1 MWALSIELALAR
13 ALAEVHSITGG
24 GHGSL
29 KPSNVVVVHESGR
42 VVLLDYGLNAI
53 KSNQGTMTVVP
64 SVAYMAPEQLRGADE
79 GPEGD
84 MFTFGTLLYEMLMR
98 APAFDGSNAM
108 EVGRHILAGNVPDAM
123 VADSDGAVCG
133 LIQRCWSVDPLVRP
147 MAQEAADVLAAAR
160 MRARCWGE

>member
-1 MWALSIELALAR
+1 MWALSIGLALAR

-24 GHGSL
+24 GHD
-29 KPSNVVVVHESGR
+29 VVVDHKSGR
-42 VVLLDYGLNAI
+42 MVI
-53 KSNQGTMTVVP
+53 KSNQGTMAVVP

-108 EVGRHILAGNVPDAM
+108 EVGRQVLTSNAASAMAGNSSSGVGR
-123 VADSDGAVCG
+123 S
-133 LIQRCWSVDPLVRP
+133 IRW
-147 MAQEAADVLAAAR
+147 
-160 MRARCWGE
+160 

>member
-1 MWALSIELALAR
+1 M
-13 ALAEVHSITGG
+13 
-24 GHGSL
+24 
-29 KPSNVVVVHESGR
+29 
-42 VVLLDYGLNAI
+42 VLLEYELNAI

-108 EVGRHILAGNVPDAM
+108 EVGRQVLTSNAASAMAG
-123 VADSDGAVCG
+123 DSSGGVG
-133 LIQRCWSVDPLVRP
+133 RSIRW
-147 MAQEAADVLAAAR
+147 
-160 MRARCWGE
+160 